1 MIFPSPKEAS
11 FPEHSWQPTG
21 ASRLTSQKKDA
32 TDRRRKLLPR
42 TGQSL
47 QFEMGFFFFFFSK
60 VITVMWETSQGVN
73 GKLHSGVDS
82 ISILTDKVPKHKIL
96 KRI

>member
-21 ASRLTSQKKDA
+21 VSRLTSQKKDA

-47 QFEMGFFFFFFSK
+47 QFEMGFFFFPPK

-82 ISILTDKVPKHKIL
+82 ISILMDKVPKHKIL

>member
-47 QFEMGFFFFFFSK
+47 QFEMGFFFFL
-60 VITVMWETSQGVN
+60 SQGHNCHVGN
-73 GKLHSGVDS
+73 FSGS
-82 ISILTDKVPKHKIL
+82 KWKITL
-96 KRI
+96 RRRLNIYTYG